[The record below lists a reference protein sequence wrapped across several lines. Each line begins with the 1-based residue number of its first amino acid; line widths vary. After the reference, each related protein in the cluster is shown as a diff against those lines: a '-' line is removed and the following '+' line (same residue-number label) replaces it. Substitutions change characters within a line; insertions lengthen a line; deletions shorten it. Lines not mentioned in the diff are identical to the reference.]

1 MYMWNQACLNSTIPS
16 LFRFTDVDEN
26 VTTSLRSPS
35 RLGYTD
41 EISPD
46 AETDNGSQESARDK
60 LQLKLSIDTKETGQQ
75 TDNIGVL
82 SPSPGSPHHLD
93 LEPRPTNEYISSKKY
108 FLEAGL
114 SPKRPFEKTV
124 FYVKSVPGEELT
136 KKKEEFPKG
145 DKCGVT
151 NVLVKPIS
159 SARIKQVVSHPAG
172 KERIDSGYAS
182 RQENRRV
189 QLSSAKSVST
199 VQPSEGPKSSTMSLY
214 GTEIYSPPSSSR
226 KQEKEDLQV
235 LNERFTAYIQKIRQQ
250 SDQNVRI
257 DAGLFMQQT
266 QVLEQEVANL
276 KTMYERELDALR

>member
-1 MYMWNQACLNSTIPS
+1 M
-16 LFRFTDVDEN
+16 
-26 VTTSLRSPS
+26 TTSLRSPS
-35 RLGYTD
+35 RLGYT
-41 EISPD
+41 EELSPD
-46 AETDNGSQESARDK
+46 GTDNGSQESAREK
-60 LQLKLSIDTKETGQQ
+60 LRLQLSIDTKDTGQQ
-75 TDNIGVL
+75 TENIGVL
-82 SPSPGSPHHLD
+82 SPSPGSPHHLELD
-93 LEPRPTNEYISSKKY
+93 KKLTHEYISSKK
-108 FLEAGL
+108 FFPETGV

-124 FYVKSVPGEELT
+124 FYVKSVPGTELT
-136 KKKEEFPKG
+136 KKKEEFSKG

-151 NVLVKPIS
+151 NVLDQPIS
-159 SARIKQVVSHPAG
+159 SAKLKQIVSHSAR

-189 QLSSAKSVST
+189 QLSSAKTVST
-199 VQPSEGPKSSTMSLY
+199 IQPSEGPKSSTMSLY

-226 KQEKEDLQV
+226 KQEKEDLQR

-276 KTMYERELDALR
+276 KTLYERELDALR